1 MAATVADIMTTNVE
15 CTAGDFV
22 TAKNEYVEVEHF
34 PVSNS
39 RKGKHE

>member
-1 MAATVADIMTTNVE
+1 
-15 CTAGDFV
+15 V

-39 RKGKHE
+39 RKGKHEWCFHNNTCKISELWKLS